1 MKISL
6 GPREYPN
13 HEKFWKFLLGPVI
26 TLIMFFLLFFG
37 RVETLTN
44 VNNAEYLPVRLA
56 DSIATAQSRPDDGH
70 SWRARASKRSAIS
83 FDEIRFSSLKGY

>member
-1 MKISL
+1 
-6 GPREYPN
+6 
-13 HEKFWKFLLGPVI
+13 
-26 TLIMFFLLFFG
+26 MFFLLFFG

-70 SWRARASKRSAIS
+70 S
-83 FDEIRFSSLKGY
+83 